1 MTQDKLDNITY
12 ECIRFFVNMQCYI
25 ALTYT
30 ISCSVY
36 FFCWSYSSQNQGG
49 KLRRAYFHSL
59 LQKDLN
65 WFNMQDDP
73 DGINRTMENTR
84 RIVEVLGESIPISI
98 SLTVMSIICI
108 IMALKHGW
116 QLAMICMGILPF
128 FWITMWAF
136 NVTKATKILKNRR
149 AYRVSHDL
157 AKDVFSKMRTVIGY
171 RTQLAERALYK
182 REIVRGESYVL
193 KGLILHSLSVG
204 LMYIVIFGLLSGV
217 IWFGILRV
225 IQDAEQTCTDKRLKN
240 GKYDAGDFF
249 IILLS
254 TVFGCGNIYIILAF
268 MRAAKVAKLCAREIF
283 KVIDS
288 PNGVDNMSKDG
299 IFLDGPLIG
308 KIEFIDV
315 RFTYQ
320 STKSGLV
327 LHNLNFVAEPNQTV
341 AIVGTSDSGKS
352 TVLKL
357 ICKEYLADS
366 GFVSCQNYTIYKV

>member
-1 MTQDKLDNITY
+1 MTQDTLNDITY
-12 ECIRFFVNMQCYI
+12 ECIRIFVNVQCYI

-49 KLRRAYFHSL
+49 KLRRTYFQSL
-59 LQKDLN
+59 LQKDMN
-65 WFNMQDDP
+65 WFNVQDDP
-73 DGINRTMENTR
+73 DSINRNMENSR
-84 RIVEVLGESIPISI
+84 RIVEILSESIPIAI

-108 IMALKHGW
+108 VMAVVHGW
-116 QLAMICMGILPF
+116 YLAMFCFGILPF
-128 FWITMWAF
+128 FWFSMWFF
-136 NVTKATKILKNRR
+136 NVTKATGILKNRR

-157 AKDVFSKMRTVIGY
+157 AKEVFSKMRTVIGY
-171 RTQLAERALYK
+171 GTQLAERALYK
-182 REIVRGESYVL
+182 REIVRGNCHVL
-193 KGLILHSLSVG
+193 KGLILHSVSVG
-204 LMYIVIFGLLSGV
+204 LMFLIWYGLLSAI
-217 IWFGILRV
+217 IWLGMLKV
-225 IQDAEQTCTDKRLKN
+225 IQDAEKTCTDKRIMR

-249 IILLS
+249 IILLC
-254 TVFGCGNIYIILAF
+254 TVFGCGNIFIILAL

-288 PNGVDNMSKDG
+288 PNGVDNMNKDG
-299 IFLDGPLIG
+299 IYLDGPLVG

-320 STKSGLV
+320 SKKSGLV

-366 GFVSCQNYTIYKV
+366 GFVSF